1 MVSSERGGWKSAHRG
16 NSLAAYS
23 TSRTVLEPL
32 RPVLPKL
39 GDTKRMGGEGEHIT
53 FHNLMDAWVRTVIQL
68 PPQWCTGEAPPSGRR
83 LTTDGLGPARGV
95 KQEDPEPDGRV
106 L

>member
-1 MVSSERGGWKSAHRG
+1 MRGQLSC
-16 NSLAAYS
+16 
-23 TSRTVLEPL
+23 TVLKPL

-39 GDTKRMGGEGEHIT
+39 GETKRMGGEGEHIT

-95 KQEDPEPDGRV
+95 KQEDPEPDGR
-106 L
+106 LL